1 MIDDDGPNPPDTM
14 LPVWRDRYARG
25 WPASDEG
32 LATMTELWD
41 LLSREYDT
49 DAHHAAYQSPQPHRL
64 TIDAATQVPVSMV
77 LLVVDVDGPDHAA
90 TPAWRGELRARAAS
104 LPGNPCGYW
113 TRGGA
118 RLLWRIQPRPVD
130 GWSRWYVAQLLDL
143 HARHGIL
150 ADPACRDWP
159 HLFRV
164 PHGMRDGERQAHGW
178 VCGVP
183 EAIGTWPEATASDS
197 DRLRTAVALAAQHAG
212 WRAAV
217 ADLLPPVQGA
227 QEAPRARP
235 PGSRP
240 PTGERAIAYA
250 VQRVLEAGQGARNR
264 VLYAQC
270 AWMAELAAKGE
281 VNAADARR
289 ELGEAAAQIGLPAAE
304 VRGVMRS
311 AKL

>member
-1 MIDDDGPNPPDTM
+1 
-14 LPVWRDRYARG
+14 VRG
-25 WPASDEG
+25 WPEHEDGRVKPTG
-32 LATMTELWD
+32 LVD
-41 LLSREYDT
+41 LLTREYAT
-49 DAHHAAYQSPQPHRL
+49 DAHFAAYTSPQPHRL
-64 TIDAATQVPVSMV
+64 TIEAAERVAVSMTV
-77 LLVVDVDGPDHAA
+77 LVLDIDAPEHRA
-90 TPAWRGELRARAAS
+90 TEGWRRDLTRRCEG
-104 LPGNPCGYW
+104 LPGEPYGYW
-113 TRGGA
+113 TRNGA
-118 RLLWRIQPRPVD
+118 RIVYRLEPRPVA

-159 HLFRV
+159 HLYRV

-183 EAIGTWPEATASDS
+183 EAIGTWTEATASDS

-227 QEAPRARP
+227 QEAPRARAL
-235 PGSRP
+235 G
-240 PTGERAIAYA
+240 TGERAIAYA

-281 VNAADARR
+281 VSAADARR
-289 ELGEAAAQIGLPAAE
+289 ALGEAAAQIGLPPAE